1 MKRKMISFFFTFPSH
16 GAPVEWNWQGKTE
29 VLGGEKPVPV
39 PLCAP
44 KISHGL
50 TQDRTRVFAVR
61 GRRLT
66 AWAMAR
72 PSAEV
77 KNEWSYTSPPPNA
90 FMACTGKTFIMII
103 IIIIIIIRFQAR
115 PCRICGGTGARRSI
129 SPSTPI
135 ASSQYYCAVY
145 HLQRSYLIL
154 ATDSVIKLTLLSQLF
169 TL

>member
-1 MKRKMISFFFTFPSH
+1 MKMKRKMISFFIFPSN

-29 VLGGEKPVPV
+29 VLGEKPVPV
-39 PLCAP
+39 LLCP
-44 KISHGL
+44 PQIPHGP
-50 TQDRTRVFAVR
+50 TRDRIRVFAVR

-103 IIIIIIIRFQAR
+103 ITIIIIRFQTR